1 MNIIIFGPPLSG
13 KGTQSKKIM
22 QDFAIPH
29 LSTGAILR
37 IEKAKKTA
45 LGISAAGYSEKGL
58 LVPDNIVS
66 KIVESC
72 YQDNKGQRGFLFD
85 GYPRNIEQAKHLIN
99 VLQKEDALIN
109 LIIYLKVPKEV
120 LLERALIRGR
130 EQNREDDKDSDIVIK
145 RINEFSQFTIPAI
158 GYIKETGVKVLEI
171 DGTQSIEEIYA
182 KINLELN
189 TPTYQS

>member
-22 QDFAIPH
+22 QDFAITH

-130 EQNREDDKDSDIVIK
+130 EQNREDDKDSDIVLK
-145 RINEFSQFTIPAI
+145 
-158 GYIKETGVKVLEI
+158 GLM
-171 DGTQSIEEIYA
+171 
-182 KINLELN
+182 NLANLL
-189 TPTYQS
+189 SLR